1 MSTRSFNVS
10 VTRPSGPSASTTEKP
25 QEQGSSQTMN
35 SSWMGFFATQTVRV
49 DPRPVPPVAS
59 ALSSALN
66 HSGHRS

>member
-1 MSTRSFNVS
+1 
-10 VTRPSGPSASTTEKP
+10 
-25 QEQGSSQTMN
+25 MN

-59 ALSSALN
+59 AFSSALN